1 MRKRLMGVCLTFAAF
16 AALAGCASTEVTPDT
31 VAVADTAVAPAPDR
45 GDRPALATVPDGVTV
60 PAPEAVNV
68 PEPHVA
74 EFEVEV
80 DNAATTEDASTVDAT
95 VPAVD
100 AVPEEDASA
109 PEYVS
114 PEEPREEPEYVS
126 PEEDDLP
133 PVDETATMDCVDW
146 AQADGLAYEDA
157 AALCDALSS
166 EGYPTSDLTHEE
178 YEWNFTDQAT
188 RQGL

>member
-95 VPAVD
+95 VPAGD

-109 PEYVS
+109 
-114 PEEPREEPEYVS
+114 PEYVS

>member
-1 MRKRLMGVCLTFAAF
+1 MRNRLMGVCLTFAAF
-16 AALAGCASTEVTPDT
+16 AVLAGCAGTEVAPDA
-31 VAVADTAVAPAPDR
+31 VAVADTAVAPAPER
-45 GDRPALATVPDGVTV
+45 GDRDALGAVPERMPVPTPEAVTV
-60 PAPEAVNV
+60 PEPVKVDTTVAVDDAPA
-68 PEPHVA
+68 
-74 EFEVEV
+74 
-80 DNAATTEDASTVDAT
+80 TVDGP
-95 VPAVD
+95 VPAGD
-100 AVPEEDASA
+100 ATPEGDASA

-146 AQADGLAYEDA
+146 GQADGLAYEDA

-178 YEWNFTDQAT
+178 YEWNFTDQAQ